1 MALEVNCPNCLKS
14 YRFAED
20 TAGKKFQCKACQQQ
34 FVIGNPMPAN
44 IVVPV
49 PGPSVQVS
57 PGSSKKG
64 RQKRTG
70 RAPARKFNRPG
81 LLGIVFDFDF
91 KFYYTAQVIRTQWL
105 VFVLTYIASWVAV
118 ISFIW
123 RELNP
128 DLRAWSAGDMTF
140 QEVYYE
146 NWRWFVLG
154 TIIQLLGFNI
164 LLSCRVAL
172 ELVVVIFNISETL
185 EFIEEKP

>member
-1 MALEVNCPNCLKS
+1 MALEVNCPNCFKS

-34 FVIGNPMPAN
+34 FVVGHPTPAN
-44 IVVPV
+44 VVVPT
-49 PGPSVQVS
+49 PNPSVQVS
-57 PGSSKKG
+57 AGSTKKG

-91 KFYYTAQVIRTQWL
+91 KYYYTAQVIRTLWIL
-105 VFVLTYIASWVAV
+105 FVFIYLASWIAV
-118 ISFIW
+118 IWFIL
-123 RELNP
+123 RELDP
-128 DLRAWSAGDMTF
+128 DLRAWSAGKMTF
-140 QEVYYE
+140 RQVFDE
-146 NWRWFVLG
+146 NWRWFLAG
-154 TIIQLLGFNI
+154 LINQLLGFII
-164 LLSCRVAL
+164 LLSWRVAL